1 MTEKIEY
8 TLYNILLDILNIST
22 DVGES
27 VDPSLE
33 SNVSLHYRFSCNDNS
48 YQIKWM
54 LYWIEYGICGIR
66 FPLQSISLIDG
77 ETIETIA
84 FAVRFGDDGTCDCDD
99 PTRKITYT
107 HQLRGGLFDGK
118 LTGMVEGVKTLE
130 QQKRDDKKLKD
141 LLVQMKMMA

>member
-99 PTRKITYT
+99 VCARPPNPLGGCVDPSGKVGKEPLHGCGNHRQDAGHYW
-107 HQLRGGLFDGK
+107 LR
-118 LTGMVEGVKTLE
+118 
-130 QQKRDDKKLKD
+130 
-141 LLVQMKMMA
+141 